1 MDELVRLALN
11 LCNVKTAIAI
21 FFVAAT
27 AAFAQF
33 NAADFRI
40 VDGTLYNIKDG
51 AKWEDVAWSH
61 NAGEYYT
68 ILVVRKILKDGSLGC
83 DEEFYDRNQT
93 GGIFLSSTDQII
105 LKNYPGESYIGM
117 KISKCRAMRL
127 PNKPGDT
134 VNTYDYGTE
143 PTQDELK
150 KLKDVADERQRAAQK
165 ALDDFRRAAAEKA
178 DVVTNMAG
186 LVQDIRV
193 VNDQAYDVTTSKEWL
208 SITIPTGTR
217 LLNANQISFTGTV
230 HPVDINLAVPLRMA
244 SAVGP
249 GVEEIV
255 VIHNFPYDPKYF
267 SNVSPTSRSSFQP
280 SFPLIQTRLPLT
292 LRVFPLSHP
301 TTNWNA
307 LGEMKI
313 TPARPDFDFGLQGAA
328 HKTLDET
335 LDDQRRAAA
344 EKADDSKKAVQ
355 AKILKSNQEDADNG
369 DAYGLLRMGERYRD
383 GDGVPKDLAKAKDY
397 LTKAAAAGSP
407 SATDELSKLN
417 QVSTNSPAA
426 Q

>member
-1 MDELVRLALN
+1 MDELVRMALN
-11 LCNVKTAIAI
+11 LCSVKTAIAI
-21 FFVAAT
+21 FLVAAT

-83 DEEFYDRNQT
+83 DDESYDRNQS

-143 PTQDELK
+143 PTQDELN
-150 KLKDVADERQRAAQK
+150 KLKDEADQRQK
-165 ALDDFRRAAAEKA
+165 AKA
-178 DVVTNMAG
+178 DADAKENANEVGTSVVTNMAG

-193 VNDQAYDVTTSKEWL
+193 VNGQTYDVTTSEEWV
-208 SITIPTGTR
+208 SITIPTGTG

-230 HPVDINLAVPLRMA
+230 HPIDINLALRVA
-244 SAVGP
+244 SAVRRNDY
-249 GVEEIV
+249 ETV

-267 SNVSPTSRSSFQP
+267 YNVSPAHRSPFQA

-313 TPARPDFDFGLQGAA
+313 TPARPDFDFGLQEAA
-328 HKTLDET
+328 
-335 LDDQRRAAA
+335 
-344 EKADDSKKAVQ
+344 SKSIK
-355 AKILKSNQEDADNG
+355 
-369 DAYGLLRMGERYRD
+369 
-383 GDGVPKDLAKAKDY
+383 
-397 LTKAAAAGSP
+397 
-407 SATDELSKLN
+407 
-417 QVSTNSPAA
+417 
-426 Q
+426 